1 VIKAVALG
9 LALVV
14 TVLLTG
20 CGVIVTDEAPAGDIR
35 ASAPALLMVFRSRLG
50 QIGFAETARTFLRVT
65 VASAALA
72 AVAYPLWYVLDQ
84 ALGRSVPAQVVALGS
99 AFVAGFGVYLI
110 SCRLLGVRELN
121 TLLSLRGRF
130 RRG

>member
-1 VIKAVALG
+1 
-9 LALVV
+9 
-14 TVLLTG
+14 
-20 CGVIVTDEAPAGDIR
+20 
-35 ASAPALLMVFRSRLG
+35 
-50 QIGFAETARTFLRVT
+50 
-65 VASAALA
+65 
-72 AVAYPLWYVLDQ
+72 
-84 ALGRSVPAQVVALGS
+84 VPAQVVALGS